1 MARTNAGAEMK
12 CNQCGKSVEQA
23 CKRDDCGIN
32 EKTSAAELRRE
43 DRAQRAAVNVLM
55 ADSQCQRNFAK
66 VAEWSERQGWQ
77 RKVDREMYAKLAA
90 STNQGKLVIQAIA
103 RSL

>member
-1 MARTNAGAEMK
+1 MK
-12 CNQCGKSVEQA
+12 CNQCGKAVEQA
-23 CKRDDCGIN
+23 CQRSDCGIN
-32 EKTSAAELRRE
+32 VVTVDAELRRE

-55 ADSQCQRNFAK
+55 ADSEFQRNFAK

-90 STNQGKLVIQAIA
+90 STNQGKLVIQAMA